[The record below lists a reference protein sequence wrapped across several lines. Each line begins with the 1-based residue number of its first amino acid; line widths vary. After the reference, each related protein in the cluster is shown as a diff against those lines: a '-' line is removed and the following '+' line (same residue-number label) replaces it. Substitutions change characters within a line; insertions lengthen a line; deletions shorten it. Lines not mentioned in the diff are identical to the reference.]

1 MKSSSCQDGHHS
13 AGRQTPFRTQM
24 HWLRHQATWNTV
36 ASGRLG
42 SVQVSPQGR
51 GWEAAVMRSPPVQV
65 QPFVK
70 LHAKNSLTR
79 STVSTEDFK
88 VLFLLPSLFA
98 FCYGFCL
105 VPSSSRH
112 HNGSWLPAS
121 LPPIVPGA
129 PQEKATPGVS
139 THNLSCAL
147 RLPPRL
153 PSLSLP
159 RSPPLHNR
167 TSPCNCLLPFFC
179 WHISET
185 LSCCRL

>member
-1 MKSSSCQDGHHS
+1 MSDTFPDTDALAQTPSHLEYCGLGKIRVCPGLPAGEGMGGCSHEVASS
-13 AGRQTPFRTQM
+13 AGPAFC
-24 HWLRHQATWNTV
+24 
-36 ASGRLG
+36 
-42 SVQVSPQGR
+42 
-51 GWEAAVMRSPPVQV
+51 
-65 QPFVK
+65 K

-88 VLFLLPSLFA
+88 LLFLLPSLFA
-98 FCYGFCL
+98 FCHSFCL

-121 LPPIVPGA
+121 LPPNVPGA
-129 PQEKATPGVS
+129 PHEKATPGVS

-153 PSLSLP
+153 PSLSLS

-167 TSPCNCLLPFFC
+167 TSPCNCSLPFFC

-185 LSCCRL
+185 LSCCQLLPSAQHRT